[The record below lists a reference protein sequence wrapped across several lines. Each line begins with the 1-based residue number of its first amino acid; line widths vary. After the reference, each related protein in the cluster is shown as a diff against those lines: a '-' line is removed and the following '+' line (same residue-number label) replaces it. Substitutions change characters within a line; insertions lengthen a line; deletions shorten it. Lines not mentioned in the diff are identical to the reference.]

1 MIEKYKLTKMY
12 WNVLKLNKNIEKNR
26 VLDKN
31 LLDSIKSTLTMNSEI
46 ILHRYVIW
54 NYILTYNV
62 SADKIE
68 NLRNLTILVYR
79 YRILEP
85 NKVQ

>member
-1 MIEKYKLTKMY
+1 
-12 WNVLKLNKNIEKNR
+12 
-26 VLDKN
+26 
-31 LLDSIKSTLTMNSEI
+31 MNSEI